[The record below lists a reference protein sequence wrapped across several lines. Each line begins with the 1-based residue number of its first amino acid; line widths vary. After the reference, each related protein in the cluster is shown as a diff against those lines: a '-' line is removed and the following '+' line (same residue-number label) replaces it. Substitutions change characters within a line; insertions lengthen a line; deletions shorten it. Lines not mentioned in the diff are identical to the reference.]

1 LALAV
6 FFIQLI
12 LESLKM
18 KLLISLPIDEK
29 RIIAKKLKRYFTNW
43 IQKVVVER
51 FYVCNVTAQKS
62 AVLK

>member
-1 LALAV
+1 M
-6 FFIQLI
+6 Q
-12 LESLKM
+12 
-18 KLLISLPIDEK
+18 LLISLPIDEK
-29 RIIAKKLKRYFTNW
+29 RIIAQKLKRYFTNW